1 VIDSLSKRNGKGAKY
16 QQASALNRTYQQ
28 ALLDIQST
36 IKRPSDATRLAI
48 LKAEDI
54 AFEVEKMIGREFR
67 KSPPAVIE
75 QCKHQLQC
83 VHYEK
88 R

>member
-1 VIDSLSKRNGKGAKY
+1 MVDSLSKRNAKQGKW
-16 QQASALNRTYQQ
+16 QEASSLNRTYQQ
-28 ALLDIQST
+28 ALIDIQKT
-36 IKRPSDATRLAI
+36 IKKPSDETRLAI

-67 KSPPAVIE
+67 KPPPIVVE